1 MLLSLRIDFRGK
13 SYYKIGQLQ
22 NFCCDDFTQFIDI
35 RRLENIRKR
44 KISFAIRIDDLIQT
58 FK

>member
-22 NFCCDDFTQFIDI
+22 NFCCDDFAQFIDI